1 MSSRE
6 MSMDTIMED
15 EDSFVSN
22 TNAII
27 YASSDISG
35 WTHSLISDNNIP
47 NSSSS
52 TSVDDRQQQISTA
65 GGGGGDDSMIVSS
78 GASSS
83 WFNNNRQI
91 DDQQE
96 IRLFNVDFR
105 ALCNNTCG
113 LLPDTGRTVNEE
125 TSVRLV
131 NTLMACAEAIQENN
145 LSLADVLIS
154 DIRRLTVSQIGGAM
168 KKVATYFTDAL
179 YHKIHRLIPQDI
191 VESSYSTD
199 QLLHMSFYESCP
211 LLKFAHFSANQ
222 SILNAFSDS
231 KRVHALALRPGGP
244 PTFRLSGISG
254 NPQPNDSTD
263 PLQEVGF
270 KLAQFAESIGV
281 EFEFRGFMA
290 HSLADL
296 EASMLNIRPS
306 NVEAVAVNSIF
317 ELHPLFS
324 TPGAIEKVLDLI
336 KQIQPKIVTI
346 AEQEANHNGSDFM
359 NRIKEAWLYYST
371 MFDVLENSKS
381 TPTNIF
387 LNLGMTEEY
396 LWQEIYNLVACEGTK
411 RVVRHETLRQWRVRL
426 NSAGFNLVP
435 RGSFTLTQL
444 AMLLD
449 MFLNLE
455 GYILHVED
463 DCFKMNWHNRPLI
476 TTSVWRLCSQ
486 KKMSSREMSME
497 DEDSFVSN
505 TNAIIYASSDISGW
519 THSLISD
526 NNIPNTSSSANV
538 DDRQQQILTAGGG
551 GDSMIVSSG
560 ASSSWFNN
568 NKQLDDHQEI
578 RIFNVDFRALCNKT
592 CCGSESRGGLPP
604 DTSRI
609 VNEETSVRLVN
620 PMLVFAEAIEE
631 NNLTLADVLNSQ
643 IRRLTIAMKK
653 MATYFAE
660 AFYLKIHR
668 LIPQDIAESSYSTD
682 QLLHMSFYGSFPLTK
697 LAHFTAN
704 QSILEAFSDSKRV
717 HVIDFSLNQGL
728 QWLALLQALAL
739 RPGRPPAFRLSGIS
753 GQPKSDDGNDPLQE
767 VEFEFCGFLAYTLA
781 DLEASMLNIRPSNE
795 EAVAVNSV
803 FELQPLFSIPGA
815 IEKVMD
821 LIKQIEPK
829 IVTITE

>member
-1 MSSRE
+1 MSSGE

-83 WFNNNRQI
+83 WFNNNKQI

-96 IRLFNVDFR
+96 IRIFNVDFR
-105 ALCNNTCG
+105 ALCDNTCG

-199 QLLHMSFYESCP
+199 QLLHMSFYDSCP

-222 SILNAFSDS
+222 SILNAFADS
-231 KRVHALALRPGGP
+231 KRVHVIDFSLNQGSQWPEFLQALALRPGSP
-244 PTFRLSGISG
+244 PTFRLSGIGGKS
-254 NPQPNDSTD
+254 QPNDSTD

-281 EFEFRGFMA
+281 EFEFRGFMV
-290 HSLADL
+290 HTLADL

-306 NVEAVAVNSIF
+306 NVEAVAVNSVF

-371 MFDVLENSKS
+371 MFDVLENSKL
-381 TPTNIF
+381 TQTNNF
-387 LNLGMTEEY
+387 LNLVMTEQY
-396 LWQEIYNLVACEGTK
+396 LWREIYNLVACEGTK
-411 RVVRHETLRQWRVRL
+411 RVVRHETLVQWRERI

-435 RGSFTLTQL
+435 LASDTYKQA

-455 GYILHVED
+455 GYRLHVEV

-476 TTSVWRLCSQ
+476 THLC
-486 KKMSSREMSME
+486 
-497 DEDSFVSN
+497 
-505 TNAIIYASSDISGW
+505 
-519 THSLISD
+519 
-526 NNIPNTSSSANV
+526 
-538 DDRQQQILTAGGG
+538 
-551 GDSMIVSSG
+551 
-560 ASSSWFNN
+560 
-568 NKQLDDHQEI
+568 
-578 RIFNVDFRALCNKT
+578 
-592 CCGSESRGGLPP
+592 
-604 DTSRI
+604 
-609 VNEETSVRLVN
+609 
-620 PMLVFAEAIEE
+620 
-631 NNLTLADVLNSQ
+631 LA
-643 IRRLTIAMKK
+643 TM
-653 MATYFAE
+653 
-660 AFYLKIHR
+660 
-668 LIPQDIAESSYSTD
+668 
-682 QLLHMSFYGSFPLTK
+682 
-697 LAHFTAN
+697 
-704 QSILEAFSDSKRV
+704 
-717 HVIDFSLNQGL
+717 
-728 QWLALLQALAL
+728 
-739 RPGRPPAFRLSGIS
+739 
-753 GQPKSDDGNDPLQE
+753 
-767 VEFEFCGFLAYTLA
+767 
-781 DLEASMLNIRPSNE
+781 
-795 EAVAVNSV
+795 
-803 FELQPLFSIPGA
+803 
-815 IEKVMD
+815 
-821 LIKQIEPK
+821 
-829 IVTITE
+829 